1 MGSAVW
7 LVEMLGLKS
16 SSKGA
21 SLDAICFDIK
31 YYTAQKSGRS
41 DGIPFKVPHFKE
53 EILHANRKRANA
65 KALSANKI

>member
-31 YYTAQKSGRS
+31 HNTAQKSGRS
-41 DGIPFKVPHFKE
+41 DGIPLKSLASKRKYYTQIE
-53 EILHANRKRANA
+53 KKANV
-65 KALSANKI
+65 LSANKI